1 MATIT
6 LYSGKINQMS
16 SLINKAKTSVK
27 SYKSDL
33 KSLKSKVLSIDE
45 SICDVDDVISSIKSS
60 TKMQEDKIETLENL
74 KQDIN
79 DFISDVV
86 RIDGDAAEAIN
97 KSKDDF
103 YNKYEYLTPE
113 CEKSGWEKFKDGCK
127 KVGEWCKEHWKEIL
141 AIAVVI
147 TGVVLCFV
155 PGLNWLG
162 SGILIGSLKGA
173 LSGGLIG
180 GLSSWASGGSFWEG
194 FKDGVVTGAI
204 FGGVFGGLGA
214 AGEFLGNAKA
224 VSLLAN
230 GKWLGKSC
238 SFAKTVGT
246 VAKASGAITFVM
258 GGFDTLALG
267 SKILFGDNWFSD
279 FNAALHESSIYN
291 VAQTT
296 IASVAVFTGG
306 MNSGF
311 NKAANSAGVKPS
323 CFVAG
328 TLVMAVAGMVA
339 IETIK
344 SGDKVIS
351 TDPET
356 METSPKTVLE
366 TYIREVTTLVHLTV
380 NGEEI
385 VTTVDL
391 PFYVKNQGFIKAGE
405 LIVGDELL
413 DVNGNVLLVE
423 KFNVELTDE
432 PVTVYNFQV
441 EGFHTYHVGCF
452 YVLVHNADYNQSPKE
467 IMAEHTKGL
476 DTREHPSK
484 YKQISAKEKSR
495 LESKVRDR
503 TITKDEYKKLEWNKK
518 ISARRQDAVNEFW
531 DQEQIRLQKGE
542 NGTRNWSPQQKA
554 DILNG
559 KRPTYNGKTIQGHHT
574 YSVSKYPHL
583 SGNSEVIYPAT
594 FNEHLK
600 GWHGGNFRNSL
611 PGEPIK
617 TIIDF

>member
-45 SICDVDDVISSIKSS
+45 SICDVDDVIRSIKSS

-385 VTTVDL
+385 VTTVDH

-441 EGFHTYHVGCF
+441 EDYHTYHVSGLG
-452 YVLVHNADYNQSPKE
+452 VLVHNAGDYSNLK
-467 IMAEHTKGL
+467 
-476 DTREHPSK
+476 DSK
-484 YKQISAKEKSR
+484 YVGEGKKFTKAQKRQIIQENMRRNGGKIKSDMSGKE
-495 LESKVRDR
+495 LV
-503 TITKDEYKKLEWNKK
+503 
-518 ISARRQDAVNEFW
+518 
-531 DQEQIRLQKGE
+531 
-542 NGTRNWSPQQKA
+542 
-554 DILNG
+554 
-559 KRPTYNGKTIQGHHT
+559 
-574 YSVSKYPHL
+574 
-583 SGNSEVIYPAT
+583 PAT
-594 FNEHLK
+594 QSKLNVTPDPLEVQIDHIK
-600 GWHGGNFRNSL
+600 PRSSGGSNSYSNAQVL
-611 PGEPIK
+611 SREENIFK
-617 TIIDF
+617 SNK